1 MAAFLFLACAAG
13 GAIAQDTREM
23 DAAESA
29 LRRDLA
35 PAGVDVERAAPDEI
49 RVRMPSDITF
59 DFNRADV
66 RWEFVPRIR
75 DLARILAEHPAMRV
89 DIVGHADAIGSD
101 AYNQRL
107 SERRAYAVGNALI
120 DYGVRRRRIDASGM
134 GEMAPIATNAT
145 EWGRARNRR
154 VDIRITGARTDD
166 DRFPD

>member
-1 MAAFLFLACAAG
+1 MLAATATP
-13 GAIAQDTREM
+13 AQDASEM

-29 LRRDLA
+29 LRESLA
-35 PAGVDVERAAPDEI
+35 PAGVDIERAAPDEI

-59 DFNRADV
+59 DFNRADI
-66 RWEFVPRIR
+66 RLEFAPRIR
-75 DLARILAEHPAMRV
+75 DLARILAEHPGMRV

-120 DYGVRRRRIDASGM
+120 DHGVRRRRIDASGM

-154 VDIRITGARTDD
+154 VDIRLTGARTDG
-166 DRFPD
+166 DRFPEE